1 MKLFKNLFNSLDNE
15 GKMMLNT
22 IIEALTLVGL
32 FTVSL
37 LLIAY
42 FIILW
47 KSKLFTR

>member
-22 IIEALTLVGL
+22 IIEALTLVG
-32 FTVSL
+32 FVFVSL

-47 KSKLFTR
+47 L

>member
-22 IIEALTLVGL
+22 FVEFITLIGL
-32 FTVSL
+32 FVISL

-47 KSKLFTR
+47 T

>member
-1 MKLFKNLFNSLDNE
+1 MKLFKNLFNDLDNE

-22 IIEALTLVGL
+22 IIEALMLVGL

-42 FIILW
+42 FIIL
-47 KSKLFTR
+47 

>member
-1 MKLFKNLFNSLDNE
+1 MKLFKKLFNQLDNE

-22 IIEALTLVGL
+22 FVEFITLVGL

-47 KSKLFTR
+47 T